1 MNKNNV
7 MINLNANIINT
18 NTPIEKY
25 KVQQKLIEYK
35 KYINKKLNE
44 FSKKKKNMRNTQYFI
59 PSNKSQIKLN
69 NKKKDSLS
77 TCGVHY
83 KRINRYFKKNNNRV
97 NDKNKRKISPY
108 QNAKNI
114 KLNFNS
120 NSYNKI
126 VTIKKNNNNSVNSI
140 EKNKN
145 KIFNI
150 TKNNNNYGTN
160 INKKINNGNNIIINN
175 TNNNL
180 ASRSSS
186 NNSKSSLNAIKN
198 KNKTKKKYIQKPTLK
213 NFVFT
218 KS

>member
-44 FSKKKKNMRNTQYFI
+44 FSKNKKNPRNTQIFAPI
-59 PSNKSQIKLN
+59 NNKNQIKLN
-69 NKKKDSLS
+69 NKKKDAFS
-77 TCGVHY
+77 TCSVHY
-83 KRINRYFKKNNNRV
+83 KRINKYFNKNNNRI

-120 NSYNKI
+120 NSFNKI

-145 KIFNI
+145 KIINL
-150 TKNNNNYGTN
+150 TKNNNNEYCTN
-160 INKKINNGNNIIINN
+160 VKIKPKKIGNNININ
-175 TNNNL
+175 TNNNI

-186 NNSKSSLNAIKN
+186 NNSKSSLNIAKN
-198 KNKTKKKYIQKPTLK
+198 KNRKKFSQKPTLK